1 MNPKVTI
8 GDGALEGRTDNG
20 VSRFL
25 GIPYAAAPVGPLRW
39 RAPQPLEPW
48 SGTRDASTFGPSA
61 PQAEVGGL
69 QRLIGISGGPTSE
82 DCLFINVWTPAA
94 DDARRP
100 VLFWIHGGANTLGSG
115 AQPRINGEH
124 LARRGDVVVVTF
136 NYRLGA
142 LGFLH
147 APELGATGNEALLD
161 QVAALRWVQSN
172 IASFGGDPGN
182 VTAFGQ
188 SAGGF
193 DLVALMAMES
203 AKGLFHKA
211 GPMSGSLGMSRSPVD
226 AAKAAAALAD
236 HFGGVDKLRDV
247 SAESILEWQ
256 HSAPFGYGAVQD
268 GDIIAAPIADAI
280 GDGRYTQGMPLLIGT
295 CEHESALWS
304 AMGSGASGLD
314 AASLP
319 DRLGKMGVGDVDG
332 VLAAYTKEGREPVD
346 VLTAVMTDRTFRLPA
361 IRTAELHGQHTP
373 NVWAYLFDYRSPA
386 MDGRL
391 GSVHSLD
398 IPFAFGTLT
407 AEGMDEF
414 CGSGRA
420 VETLSGQIM
429 DMWIGFARDGTPA
442 HDGLPDWPC
451 YGDARETMRL
461 GLAPRLDPDP
471 LSAQRAVWGSS
482 SD

>member
-1 MNPKVTI
+1 MNPKVTTS
-8 GDGALEGRTDNG
+8 DGALEGRTENG
-20 VSRFL
+20 ISRFL
-25 GIPYAAAPVGPLRW
+25 GIPYAAPPVGPLRW
-39 RAPQPLEPW
+39 RAPEPAVPW
-48 SGTRDASTFGPSA
+48 SGIRDAGEFGLSA
-61 PQAEVGGL
+61 PQSVVGGL
-69 QRLIGISGGPTSE
+69 QKLIGISGGPTGE
-82 DCLFINVWTPAA
+82 DCLFVNVWTPAE

-161 QVAALRWVQSN
+161 QVAALRWVRHN
-172 IASFGGDPGN
+172 IAAFGGDPDN

-203 AKGLFHKA
+203 AHGLFHKA
-211 GPMSGSLGMSRSPVD
+211 GLMSGSLGMSRSPAD
-226 AAKAAAALAD
+226 AAKATAAMAD
-236 HFGGVDKLRDV
+236 HFGGIDTLRDA
-247 SAESILEWQ
+247 SAEAILKWQ
-256 HSAPFGYGAVQD
+256 LSAPFGYGAVQD
-268 GDIIAAPIADAI
+268 GAVISEPIENAI
-280 GDGRYTQGMPLLIGT
+280 GDGRYTNGMPLLIGT
-295 CEHESALWS
+295 CEHESALWT
-304 AMGSGASGLD
+304 AMGGSTGELDD
-314 AASLP
+314 AALRE
-319 DRLGKMGVGDVDG
+319 RLARMGIAEVDE
-332 VLAAYTKEGREPVD
+332 VLGAYATDARQPVD

-361 IRTAELHGQHTP
+361 IRTAELHSAHTAD
-373 NVWAYLFDYRSPA
+373 VWAYLFDYRSPA

-414 CGSGRA
+414 CGSGPA
-420 VETLSGQIM
+420 VEALSGQIM
-429 DMWIGFARDGTPA
+429 DMWINFAREGTPSHA
-442 HDGLPDWPC
+442 GLPAWPR

-461 GLAPRLDPDP
+461 GLDARIDADP
-471 LSAQRAVWGSS
+471 LREQRTVWG
-482 SD
+482 